1 VTHALIHPVS
11 RVNGMRQ
18 PSFAASGWHG
28 LIRRN
33 AAKSIYERVPVLVR
47 IDGDSDRNPSSIQFV
62 ARLHMANDSGLFRM
76 AEPLAALGLVQQV

>member
-18 PSFAASGWHG
+18 PSFAASSWRG

-33 AAKSIYERVPVLVR
+33 AAESIYERVPALVR
-47 IDGDSDRNPSSIQFV
+47 IDGNGGRNPSDIRFV
-62 ARLHMANDSGLFRM
+62 AMFHMANDSGLFRM
-76 AEPLAALGLVQQV
+76 AEQLAALGLVRQA